1 MTGGENE
8 IVFDA
13 EGVRGTLEA
22 PIGGVEERARVL
34 LADGRRLWLPP
45 DALERRGHGTL
56 VFRGSFEELAVAA
69 RWREGRGAEV
79 ADEGG
84 APGAAAPAVEGELR
98 VGRREVE
105 AGRVR
110 VTKTVHEHEEVV
122 DEPLMREEYDI
133 ERVRIDAFVDGPVGP
148 RHEGETLIVPVLE
161 EVLVVEKRLV
171 VREELRITRRRTE
184 ESKPQRVTLLSEE
197 VSVGPAGAQH
207 ARADED
213 EARAGGVRSHAAP
226 RD

>member
-1 MTGGENE
+1 MTEGENE
-8 IVFDA
+8 VVFDA

-22 PIGGVEERARVL
+22 PFTGVGTEGRARVL

-69 RWREGRGAEV
+69 RWREGR
-79 ADEGG
+79 DEK
-84 APGAAAPAVEGELR
+84 AAAFGEQIPAAVVPVIEEELR
-98 VGRREVE
+98 VGRRVVE
-105 AGRVR
+105 TGRVR
-110 VTKTVHEHEEVV
+110 VTKTVHEREEVI
-122 DEPLMREEYDI
+122 DEPLMREEYDV
-133 ERVRIDAFVDGPVGP
+133 ERVPIDVFVDGPVGP
-148 RHEGETLIVPVLE
+148 RQEGETLVVPVLE

-184 ESKPQRVTLLSEE
+184 ERRPQRVKLLSEE
-197 VSVGPAGAQH
+197 VSVERAGAD
-207 ARADED
+207 ANNTE
-213 EARAGGVRSHAAP
+213 GGGGRSHAAP